1 MSDHAPTRR
10 HPILRAIAGV
20 AAVAVLLISA
30 TSYAAA
36 RKYDSKIQR
45 VSVFGGA
52 AAADHPAQV
61 DDSLEPMNVL
71 LVGIDNRAGLT
82 AAQKQEWHLG
92 SGDYGNQTDTI
103 MIIHIG
109 RDGDHVTMVSLPRDS
124 LVTIPA
130 YTDADGTQHAAQQ
143 NRINA
148 AFTLGGAALTVRTVE
163 QATGIHIDH
172 YVGVNFLG
180 FNAMVD
186 AVGGVDVCLAEP
198 IKDNPKYTA
207 LDLPAGKSTI
217 SGRMALSFVRAR
229 HVGTDFGRMARQQQF
244 MASLLKKATSLGIVT
259 NPLKLDAFVSAAAD
273 SLEVDENLDRTSI
286 LHLAERLSSIKLDQ
300 IEFAKLPIADDNYTI
315 PGTDRSGFVTWGETG
330 SRRIFD
336 AMINDTPLI
345 VPRAATP
352 TASPTAAS
360 TGVAP
365 KNVSVQVFNGSGTS
379 GLGTTASNDLQ
390 AIGFTI
396 AAPAAAS
403 PDPDRNRT
411 LVRYDPTQSAAAA
424 TLRKALPDADYAKVT
439 GLGPT
444 IQVTI
449 GSTFSGVRTIASGG
463 STTTADPSA
472 ATVSPKK
479 ISVHVLN
486 GSGVTGRGKQAS
498 SDLEGLGYVIASP
511 ADSSPNA
518 PISKTVVRY
527 DSSLTEEVKTLRE
540 TLPGATFEAVD
551 GLGSV
556 IQITV
561 GSSYSGVT
569 TPTIV
574 ASSSSATP
582 TSADPTDISAE
593 QKPVLA
599 ASTVCN

>member
-1 MSDHAPTRR
+1 M
-10 HPILRAIAGV
+10 
-20 AAVAVLLISA
+20 
-30 TSYAAA
+30 
-36 RKYDSKIQR
+36 
-45 VSVFGGA
+45 
-52 AAADHPAQV
+52 
-61 DDSLEPMNVL
+61 
-71 LVGIDNRAGLT
+71 
-82 AAQKQEWHLG
+82 
-92 SGDYGNQTDTI
+92 
-103 MIIHIG
+103 
-109 RDGDHVTMVSLPRDS
+109 
-124 LVTIPA
+124 
-130 YTDADGTQHAAQQ
+130 
-143 NRINA
+143 
-148 AFTLGGAALTVRTVE
+148 
-163 QATGIHIDH
+163 
-172 YVGVNFLG
+172 
-180 FNAMVD
+180 
-186 AVGGVDVCLAEP
+186 
-198 IKDNPKYTA
+198 
-207 LDLPAGKSTI
+207 
-217 SGRMALSFVRAR
+217 
-229 HVGTDFGRMARQQQF
+229 
-244 MASLLKKATSLGIVT
+244 
-259 NPLKLDAFVSAAAD
+259 
-273 SLEVDENLDRTSI
+273 
-286 LHLAERLSSIKLDQ
+286 
-300 IEFAKLPIADDNYTI
+300 
-315 PGTDRSGFVTWGETG
+315 
-330 SRRIFD
+330 
-336 AMINDTPLI
+336 
-345 VPRAATP
+345 
-352 TASPTAAS
+352 
-360 TGVAP
+360 
-365 KNVSVQVFNGSGTS
+365 
-379 GLGTTASNDLQ
+379 
-390 AIGFTI
+390 
-396 AAPAAAS
+396 
-403 PDPDRNRT
+403 
-411 LVRYDPTQSAAAA
+411 RYDPTQSAAAA